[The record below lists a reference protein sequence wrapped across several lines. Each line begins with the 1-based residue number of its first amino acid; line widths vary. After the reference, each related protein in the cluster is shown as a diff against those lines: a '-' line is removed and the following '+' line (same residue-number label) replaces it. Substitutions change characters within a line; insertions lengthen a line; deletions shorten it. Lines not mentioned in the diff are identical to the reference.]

1 MKTDPIQLA
10 LLAALGFGAFWIFR
24 KFQTGTLNP
33 ASRENIIYKATGEV
47 GLKIADA
54 FPSAAERRVAE
65 MLKVTPKPAPVPS
78 SGYLVPANVYYAS
91 AVKPAATPVPYK
103 DFLPLYGM
111 GRWIE

>member
-1 MKTDPIQLA
+1 MMKTDPLQIA
-10 LLAALGFGAFWIFR
+10 MLAALGFGAFWIFR
-24 KFQTGTLNP
+24 KFKTGTLNP

-65 MLKVTPKPAPVPS
+65 MLKVQPAPAPAPS
-78 SGYLVPANVYYAS
+78 SGYLVPASVYSTS
-91 AVKPAATPVPYK
+91 APKQPVPYK